1 MKCKAF
7 LCTLAIGM
15 AAGAALS
22 ILTMPKRQRSQSMV
36 GKVLKTAGEIADR
49 VGKII
54 E

>member
-7 LCTLAIGM
+7 LCTLALGM

-22 ILTMPKRQRSQSMV
+22 ILTMPRRQRSRSMV
-36 GKVLKTAGEIADR
+36 GKILKTAGEIADR
-49 VGKII
+49 VGSIV